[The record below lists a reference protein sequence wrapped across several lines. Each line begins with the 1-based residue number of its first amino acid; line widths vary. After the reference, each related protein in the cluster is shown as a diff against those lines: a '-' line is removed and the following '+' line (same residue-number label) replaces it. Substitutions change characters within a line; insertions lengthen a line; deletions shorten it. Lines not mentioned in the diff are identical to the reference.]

1 MTSLM
6 VILKVVG
13 ERKAKYRHQTGGEHE
28 LSRVASFRS
37 DGAVSVLAAL
47 MLALLPSCSE
57 ARSDTPDLSPQA
69 ERVVNE
75 AADLLFG
82 TGNSVLPVVDYRKSQ
97 GGVGFMEPSCYGYIK
112 DLYKDKEEHNKSKE
126 LRAAL
131 RLGFS
136 WFDYSGIVCD
146 SVTPLDKNI
155 AYESPWA
162 SKDSLQVVYNITSKM
177 GTKPVLRRPVER
189 FTQRF
194 FAKSGSYCELWLRR
208 NDIGQINF
216 AAVRI
221 LSKPPK
227 QYSVEDN
234 QQQEC
239 FIRGSLM
246 ALGLEGAAELPFEKL
261 AYRAPFPVGLSRSV
275 LPRSKMRRY
284 TMELVGLIFNAAP
297 EKDFE
302 PFTRNSISRD
312 KFVEMLAGRPDI
324 EDVAKDLARFEK
336 KEQEEREA
344 KTAPAIPPFV
354 PPRSVRISPE
364 PSVRQ

>member
-1 MTSLM
+1 MTSLKIALKM
-6 VILKVVG
+6 VR
-13 ERKAKYRHQTGGEHE
+13 ERAGRCDPESASE
-28 LSRVASFRS
+28 RSFSRVASSRRGS
-37 DGAVSVLAAL
+37 AVSLSAAL

-57 ARSDTPDLSPQA
+57 AQSDTPDLSPQA
-69 ERVVNE
+69 ERMVND

-82 TGNSVLPVVDYRKSQ
+82 AGTSVPPVVDYRKSQ
-97 GGVGFMEPSCYGYIK
+97 GGMGFMEPSCYGYGK
-112 DLYKDKEEHNKSKE
+112 DLSKDEEEHDKSKE
-126 LRAAL
+126 LRGAL

-162 SKDSLQVVYNITSKM
+162 NKDSLRVVYNLTSNM
-177 GTKPVLRRPVER
+177 HATPVLRRPAER
-189 FTQRF
+189 FTQGF
-194 FAKSGSYCELWLRR
+194 FAESGSYCELWLRR

-216 AAVRI
+216 AVVRI

-246 ALGLEGAAELPFEKL
+246 ALGLEGATELPFEKL
-261 AYRAPFPVGLSRSV
+261 AYRAPFPVGLSQSV

-284 TMELVGLIFNAAP
+284 TMELVALIFNAAP

-302 PFTRNSISRD
+302 PFTRSSISRD
-312 KFVEMLAGRPDI
+312 KFVEVLARRPDI
-324 EDVAKDLARFEK
+324 EDVANDLARRAK
-336 KEQEEREA
+336 VEQEERNA

-354 PPRSVRISPE
+354 PPRAVRISPP
-364 PSVRQ
+364 PSVRH

>member
-1 MTSLM
+1 MKLIALKAPAMSMGKPFSAHGRALS
-6 VILKVVG
+6 IL
-13 ERKAKYRHQTGGEHE
+13 ALF
-28 LSRVASFRS
+28 LS
-37 DGAVSVLAAL
+37 
-47 MLALLPSCSE
+47 LLPSCSE
-57 ARSDTPDLSPQA
+57 ARSNRPALSPQA
-69 ERVVNE
+69 ERLANE

-82 TGNSVLPVVDYRKSQ
+82 TGNSVPPVVDYRKSQ
-97 GGVGFMEPSCYGYIK
+97 GGMGFMEPSCYGYIK

-136 WFDYSGIVCD
+136 WFDYSGVVCD

-155 AYESPWA
+155 AYESPW
-162 SKDSLQVVYNITSKM
+162 SNKDSLRVVYNITSNM
-177 GTKPVLRRPVER
+177 QATPVLRRPAER
-189 FTQRF
+189 FTRGF

-227 QYSVEDN
+227 QYTVEDN

-246 ALGLEGAAELPFEKL
+246 ALGLEGASELPFEKL

-275 LPRSKMRRY
+275 LSQSKMRRY
-284 TMELVGLIFNAAP
+284 AMELVGLIFNAAP

-302 PFTRNSISRD
+302 PFTRSPISRD
-312 KFVEMLAGRPDI
+312 KFVEILAGRPDI
-324 EDVAKDLARFEK
+324 EEVAKDFARREK
-336 KEQEEREA
+336 TEQEEREA

-354 PPRSVRISPE
+354 PPRPVRISPE